1 MHAAGQ
7 LRGNVMSVGRMLC
20 RIGIHQWARQRNPE
34 GGALYL
40 RCARCGR
47 EKDTLTI
54 NDFGSNN

>member
-1 MHAAGQ
+1 
-7 LRGNVMSVGRMLC
+7 MSVGRMLC

-54 NDFGSNN
+54 NDFGSNT